1 MNQHQS
7 QLDRQLKEFRQKYYT
22 DKIIRG
28 ALILAIL
35 ISSMIFVALLSEGLF
50 GLSASIRTAAV
61 YGLGAILLATL
72 GYMVLW
78 PAAKLFQ
85 ISKGINDFQIA
96 DIVKQKFPNIND
108 KLVNLLQLKR
118 SYGEDNSLALAAIDQ
133 KTEEIAPVKLSKA
146 IDLNFNKKYL
156 YLLLIPLLFLG
167 GTYMIDKDF
176 FNDNLMHLARFNE
189 EFVPPP
195 PFTILLEEL
204 PDRVVSG
211 QGYNLKA
218 TVVGDELPAEL
229 FIFMKKNSESQF
241 LDYSLEKESNT
252 EFTYKLSDLKEDFS
266 FFLGNPDVKSEQYNV
281 KVLRRP
287 FIKNFKVN
295 INYPNYTGLPSES
308 LDENVGDFKA
318 LRGSMITWEVAPQGE
333 VEEAYFVQNAPKSFK
348 YDEKKKVYRYSR
360 RLMENTNYFI
370 SLQSPDRIN
379 NIDTVRYQADALA
392 DRFPSIYVFAPNND
406 FFVDLDP
413 TLPLELE
420 IADDFGFAKMELHYR
435 FTKSG
440 GESAVSSNFQP
451 YALDIDKKALLQPHD
466 YKIDLTALGLKEGDE
481 LEYFIKVW
489 DNDGVAGPKA
499 STTAT
504 FKVSYP
510 TINEKYD
517 EVKEDKEQLKEEMK
531 KLREKAENMEESY
544 KKIQEKLL
552 EKKNLS
558 FDDKRQLQQMI
569 ENHQAMMQ
577 ELEQMQEK
585 FEETKDKLQENQMIS
600 EKTLEKYE
608 QLNDLIEKM
617 ENPELNKMLQEMQE
631 KMDELNPE
639 DIMKM
644 MDEVKLNDED
654 IKKNLERTMEL
665 FKQLEVQ
672 EKLDELRNKLD
683 KLAAKQENLNEKTDN
698 VDAKKDDASKMD
710 QLSKNQEELS
720 KQMDDVKK
728 DLDELSKMKEDT
740 QTPDKENM
748 DDIKKNADDAKKDM
762 EDAGDDMKDSSE
774 SMEQKSGGQKKS
786 AKSKQKS
793 ASGKQKSAKEKL
805 DEMSKQLSQMQM
817 QMEMEQDQE
826 NLESLRELLENLLK
840 LSFDQEDLRDEV
852 KELRYGDPA
861 LKDKSQTQR
870 KLQDDMGLVSDSLD
884 ALAKRMFQIEKQ
896 ILDESRTI
904 TKSMKQSQTFFR
916 NKQVPM
922 VNFHQQTAMTS
933 VNNLAN
939 MLSSVM
945 DQLQQQMKNGG
956 MPGGGMCNKPGGS
969 KEKMEGLGKKQ
980 GDVNKMMQQM
990 MGSGGMKPSE
1000 LAKAAAMQKA
1010 IRQQLEEMN
1019 KEGGP
1024 PMGGMG
1030 EVLKDMEETERDLL
1044 NNRLSLETNKRNQK
1058 ILTRMLQS
1066 TRALKERGIDEKR
1079 ESRTGE
1085 AEARKSP
1092 EELNREEFKNRLR
1105 QELLKSN
1112 QLEYSTDFIKL
1123 IEQYYQKLEE
1133 IN

>member
-28 ALILAIL
+28 SLILAIL
-35 ISSMIFVALLSEGLF
+35 ISSIFFVALLSEGLF
-50 GLSASIRTAAV
+50 GFSASIRTGLV
-61 YGLGAILLATL
+61 YALGAVVLGTL

-85 ISKGINDFQIA
+85 ISKGIDDFQIA

-118 SYGEDNSLALAAIDQ
+118 SFGDDDSLALAAIDQ

-146 IDLNFNKKYL
+146 IDLNFNRKYL
-156 YLLLIPLLFLG
+156 YLLLIPLVFLA
-167 GTYMIDKDF
+167 GTYLIDKDF
-176 FNDNLMHLARFNE
+176 FKDNLMHLANFKE

-195 PFTILLEEL
+195 PFTIILEEL
-204 PDRVVSG
+204 PDRVVAG

-218 TVVGDELPAEL
+218 TVEGDELPAEL
-229 FIFMKKNSESQF
+229 FIFMKKNSESQY
-241 LDYSLEKESNT
+241 LDFALEREANT
-252 EFTYKLSDLKEDFS
+252 EFTYVLSDLKEDFS
-266 FFLGNPDVKSEQYNV
+266 FYIGNPEVKSEQYNV
-281 KVLRRP
+281 KVLKRP
-287 FIKNFKVN
+287 FIKNFKVS
-295 INYPNYTGLPSES
+295 INYPNYTGLASES

-318 LRGSMITWEVAPQGE
+318 LRGSNITWEVAPQGE

-348 YDEKKKVYRYSR
+348 YDEEKGVYRYTR

-392 DRFPSIYVFAPNND
+392 DRFPSIYVFSPNND
-406 FFVDLDP
+406 FFVDVDP

-420 IADDFGFAKMELHYR
+420 IADDFGFTKMALNYR

-440 GESAVSSNFQP
+440 GESATTTEFQTYP
-451 YALDIDKKALLQPHD
+451 LEIDRRALLQPHN
-466 YKIDLTALGLKEGDE
+466 YKVDLTALGLREGDE

-489 DNDGVAGPKA
+489 DNDGVAGPKS

-510 TINEKYD
+510 TINEKYE
-517 EVKEDKEQLKEEMK
+517 EVAQDKEQLKDQMK
-531 KLREKAENMEESY
+531 KIREKAENMEEAY

-558 FDDKRQLQQMI
+558 FDDKRQLQQML
-569 ENHQAMMQ
+569 ENHQSMMQ

-585 FEETKDKLQENQMIS
+585 FEETKEKLQENQMIS
-600 EKTLEKYE
+600 EETLEKYE
-608 QLNDLIEKM
+608 EMNEMLKQM
-617 ENPELNKMLQEMQE
+617 ENPELQKMLNEMQS

-644 MDEVKLNDED
+644 MDEAKVNDED
-654 IKKNLERTMEL
+654 IKKSLERTMEL

-672 EKLDELRNKLD
+672 EKLDEIRNKLD
-683 KLAAKQENLNEKTDN
+683 KLSAKQENLNEKTDN
-698 VDAKKDDASKMD
+698 VDPKKDDADKMD
-710 QLSKNQEELS
+710 QLSKNQ
-720 KQMDDVKK
+720 
-728 DLDELSKMKEDT
+728 DELGK
-740 QTPDKENM
+740 QM
-748 DDIKKNADDAKKDM
+748 DDIKKDLDKLSKMKDDTKTPDKEKMDDLKKKGDETKEDMDGAK
-762 EDAGDDMKDSSE
+762 DDMKSASE
-774 SMEQKSGGQKKS
+774 SMDQKSGGKKS
-786 AKSKQKS
+786 AKSKKSS
-793 ASGKQKSAKEKL
+793 ASDKQKSAKDKL
-805 DEMSKQLSQMQM
+805 DEMSQQLSQMQM
-817 QMEMEQDQE
+817 QMQQQQDQQ
-826 NLESLRELLENLLK
+826 NMESLRELLENLLK

-870 KLQDDMGLVSDSLD
+870 KLQDDMGLVRDSLE
-884 ALAKRMFQIEKQ
+884 ALAKKMFQIEKQ
-896 ILDESRTI
+896 LLDESKTI

-933 VNNLAN
+933 INNLAN
-939 MLSSVM
+939 MLSDVM
-945 DQLQQQMKNGG
+945 KQLQEQMKNGG
-956 MPGGGMCNKPGGS
+956 KPGGGMCDKPGGGDP
-969 KEKMEGLGKKQ
+969 KDMEGLGKKQ
-980 GDVNKMMQQM
+980 GDLNKMMEGM

-1000 LAKAAAMQKA
+1000 LAKAAAMQAA
-1010 IRQQLEEMN
+1010 IRKQLEEMN

-1030 EVLKDMEETERDLL
+1030 QVSKDMEETERDLL
-1044 NNRLSLETNKRNQK
+1044 NNRLSLETMQRNQK

-1079 ESRTGE
+1079 ESRTAQSE
-1085 AEARKSP
+1085 ERKSP
-1092 EELNREEFKNRLR
+1092 GELSREEYKNRLR

-1112 QLEYSTDFIKL
+1112 QLEYSADFIKL
-1123 IEQYYQKLEE
+1123 IEQYYQKLEK